1 MSETNELYKASDVE
15 VLLNLS
21 ANSVSDDMLDIAQK
35 QVEQTLAKD
44 YGTAKSETEAFYLY
58 DLTSIIKLK
67 HYNIVAVSSFTIED
81 VNEDNKE
88 NTIEDNKENMDL
100 TECGEGTKLEI
111 IRCYKEKA
119 VEYKLPEI
127 CDNLEEE
134 AGIRTQCYI
143 NYIKKTDDLSQ
154 CINVDESFDFQKIC
168 EGKY

>member
-1 MSETNELYKASDVE
+1 MYFILVIGDYMNNLYVIIGIFFIMGILFFGCTEQENETDNEK
-15 VLLNLS
+15 
-21 ANSVSDDMLDIAQK
+21 NS
-35 QVEQTLAKD
+35 
-44 YGTAKSETEAFYLY
+44 
-58 DLTSIIKLK
+58 
-67 HYNIVAVSSFTIED
+67 IED